1 MSLVIIFSAG
11 TIVPLEGVNMAIYD
25 VGHLLSIGANTVQK
39 YLTIV
44 NVGKTIANFYRK
56 NISKNGATTASN
68 AFIWGQRVPQVPV
81 NVVKNVA
88 GWSTIRLMTNWRL

>member
-56 NISKNGATTASN
+56 NILKNGATTASN
-68 AFIWGQRVPQVPV
+68 AFIWGQRVHQVPV
-81 NVVKNVA
+81 NVVKHFA
-88 GWSTIRLMTNWRL
+88 GWSTIRLTTN